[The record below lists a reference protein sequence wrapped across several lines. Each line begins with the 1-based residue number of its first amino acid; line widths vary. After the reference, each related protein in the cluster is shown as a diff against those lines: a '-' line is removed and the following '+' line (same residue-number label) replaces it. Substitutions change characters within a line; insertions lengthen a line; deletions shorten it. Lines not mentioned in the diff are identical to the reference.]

1 MSRSPLKKVATP
13 QDVAG
18 QVVVISSPSLS
29 GHITGQVLMIE
40 GGMEGRLLNE
50 RKDLGL

>member
-1 MSRSPLKKVATP
+1 MYRSPLKKVATP